1 MIADRLITNIGQLVS
16 AVGVGALRGVAMCD
30 LHITTDAAVAIH
42 DGHVVW
48 VGRRQD
54 WNGIAAETQDAEG
67 CSVIPGLVDPHTH
80 IVWGGDRLDDFDAR
94 SRGVPYETMLA
105 DGGGI
110 RHTVACTAN
119 ASDDDLLAAAVQR
132 AAQMIRA
139 GATTIEVKSG
149 YGESWEHES
158 RQLATIRRM
167 RAHLPVT
174 LVPTMLFHLPPHD
187 ASERAVYLRVAES
200 EWMPAI
206 AAAQL
211 ATGIDVFI
219 ERDAFAPDDAARL
232 MRAAAAHGL
241 TCKAHTDQFNVLGG
255 TEVAIAHGA
264 LSADHLEQSG
274 PAQIAALAASRTAAV
289 LLPGVTLHLGLPA
302 APGRALVDAGAVVAI
317 GTDCNPGSSPL
328 FSMALAMG
336 LGVRLNGLTLAE
348 AFVACTANAAAAL
361 GQTQA
366 GRIAPGMRADLL
378 LLKSTD
384 WRDVPYVMGESVIDR
399 VMLAGADFIS

>member
-16 AVGVGALRGVAMCD
+16 AAGVGALQGAAMRD
-30 LHITTDAAVAIH
+30 LFITTDAAVAIH
-42 DGHVVW
+42 DGQVVW

-54 WNGIAAETQDAEG
+54 WNGTAADHWDAEG
-67 CSVIPGLVDPHTH
+67 CCVIPGLVDPHTH
-80 IVWGGDRLDDFDAR
+80 IVWGGDRLGDFDAR
-94 SRGVPYETMLA
+94 SRGVPYETILA
-105 DGGGI
+105 NGGGI

-119 ASDDDLLAAAVQR
+119 TPDDQLLAAAMQR
-132 AAQMIRA
+132 ATQMIRA

-149 YGESWEHES
+149 YGESWEHET

-167 RAHLPVT
+167 RAHLPAT
-174 LVPTMLFHLPPHD
+174 LVPTMLFHLPPRD
-187 ASERAVYLRVAES
+187 AMDREAYLREAEN
-200 EWMPAI
+200 EWIPAI
-206 AAAQL
+206 ASAEL

-219 ERDAFAPDDAARL
+219 ERDAFALDDAARL

-255 TEVAIAHGA
+255 TEIAIAHGA

-274 PAQIAALAASRTAAV
+274 PAQIDALAASRTVAV
-289 LLPGVTLHLGLPA
+289 LLPGVTLHLGLRA
-302 APGRALVDAGAVVAI
+302 APGRALVDAGATVAI

-336 LGVRLNGLTLAE
+336 LGVRLNGLSPAE

-361 GQTQA
+361 GLTQV
-366 GRIAPGMRADLL
+366 GRITPGMRADLL

-384 WRDVPYVMGESVIDR
+384 WRDVPYTMGESVIDR
-399 VMLAGADFIS
+399 VMIAGEEFIQ